1 MRASVT
7 ALSNYNEFR
16 YVFYNIGLFDLSLVC
31 MILGLRG
38 FILYFGVTVIKS
50 HLCVYSYVFILTN
63 APIKFVHIFY
73 LYNKLLTKYI
83 L

>member
-31 MILGLRG
+31 MILGLCG

-50 HLCVYSYVFILTN
+50 HLCIYSCVFILTSGIR
-63 APIKFVHIFY
+63 ADHTDHYI
-73 LYNKLLTKYI
+73 NKLI
-83 L
+83 F